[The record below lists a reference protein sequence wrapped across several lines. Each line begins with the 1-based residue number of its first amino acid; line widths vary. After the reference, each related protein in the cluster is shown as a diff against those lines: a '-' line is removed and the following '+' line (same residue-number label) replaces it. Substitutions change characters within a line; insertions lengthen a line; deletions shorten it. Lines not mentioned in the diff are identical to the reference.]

1 MSLDFANALKGGGGD
16 NFAYLFRITPFYVSS
31 LMCFLKKFLTEE
43 VEEAKVFKKTI
54 QYLSEFGT
62 LEVNVKHGKKRKL
75 DWPVKLLLF
84 CSRSIFDNH
93 VLAIG

>member
-1 MSLDFANALKGGGGD
+1 M
-16 NFAYLFRITPFYVSS
+16 
-31 LMCFLKKFLTEE
+31 
-43 VEEAKVFKKTI
+43 EEAKVFKKTI

>member
-1 MSLDFANALKGGGGD
+1 M
-16 NFAYLFRITPFYVSS
+16 SS
-31 LMCFLKKFLTEE
+31 LICFLKKFLNLATSEG